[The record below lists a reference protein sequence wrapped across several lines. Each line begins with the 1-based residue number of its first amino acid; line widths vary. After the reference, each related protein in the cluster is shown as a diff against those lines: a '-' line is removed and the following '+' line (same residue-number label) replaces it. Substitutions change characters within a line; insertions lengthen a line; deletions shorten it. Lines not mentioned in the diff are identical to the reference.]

1 MRQYKRYNKGEQKER
16 VVDIELGGDR
26 RKRERLRE
34 TERQRDR
41 ETESDRKI
49 ETQRD
54 REAEKDSERQRDK
67 ETERQVLPLRDK

>member
-1 MRQYKRYNKGEQKER
+1 MRKYKRYNKGEQKER
-16 VVDIELGGDR
+16 VVDR
-26 RKRERLRE
+26 
-34 TERQRDR
+34 RQRDR

-67 ETERQVLPLRDK
+67 ETERQVLLLRDK